1 MIQNKAMGSFNC
13 SFMNIDVREK
23 ILGRI
28 FLLIELNLL
37 RFVVFILLLFAGSA
51 AWHEVVLQG
60 LVDFTVGCKRE
71 NSVL

>member
-13 SFMNIDVREK
+13 SFMNIDVKEK
-23 ILGRI
+23 TLGKI
-28 FLLIELNLL
+28 FLVIEWHFSGLL
-37 RFVVFILLLFAGSA
+37 FLVLLLFAGGA
-51 AWHEVVLQG
+51 AWHEGVLQG